1 MRRHLAVLAWSGCV
15 ATANVF
21 HLLWLQRTTR
31 VILHR
36 RLPL

>member
-1 MRRHLAVLAWSGCV
+1 MRRDFAVLAWTGCLA
-15 ATANVF
+15 ATNVF
-21 HLLWLQRTTR
+21 HLLRLQRTTR